1 MFRFTSA
8 NVISISVYSVQLV
21 VGLVANLCS
30 LLYLLRERLILHNK
44 NRMVLLLIHLTCADL
59 IVSLN
64 CTLYSCHCHCHD
76 VISRNDI
83 TPNESAI
90 IDFLCQVIL
99 IGIPLEI
106 AWTATVSWWADW
118 LTCKVMVFL
127 RIFGYFISGNVL
139 MAISID
145 RFSATVF
152 PILHR
157 SSSRL
162 TRLLLGLAWT
172 LAALCS
178 IPQSIVFSLE
188 THPVV
193 RSYRCFFVM
202 CNLINLFAVSFDL

>member
-1 MFRFTSA
+1 MLS
-8 NVISISVYSVQLV
+8 
-21 VGLVANLCS
+21 
-30 LLYLLRERLILHNK
+30 
-44 NRMVLLLIHLTCADL
+44 
-59 IVSLN
+59 
-64 CTLYSCHCHCHD
+64 
-76 VISRNDI
+76 
-83 TPNESAI
+83 
-90 IDFLCQVIL
+90 
-99 IGIPLEI
+99 
-106 AWTATVSWWADW
+106 WTATVSWCADW
-118 LTCKVMVFL
+118 LTCKVMMFL
-127 RIFGYFISGNVL
+127 RMFGYFISGNVL

-193 RSYRCFFVM
+193 RSYRCGIVISSLYIP
-202 CNLINLFAVSFDL
+202 CNLGCFANNKDKSCLIDY